1 MPTALLSAEIAVGVL
16 LVLLLAFI
24 VATYARRRVISRG
37 AILFV
42 PCGWRANRRNRWRL
56 GHLRLDNTRLEW
68 FSLLGLSARP
78 QRGWDRVG
86 VDLEAPRPRRRSDL
100 IDFMP
105 DALPVACVDNGVPFE
120 LALTPGAYTAL
131 RSWSE
136 ASPPGSA
143 ANVA

>member
-16 LVLLLAFI
+16 LVLLLTFI

-42 PCGWRANRRNRWRL
+42 PCGWRPNRSNRWRL
-56 GHLRLDNTRLEW
+56 GHLRLGNTRLEW
-68 FSLLGLSARP
+68 FSLLGVTSRP
-78 QRGWDRVG
+78 QLGWDRVS
-86 VDLEAPRPRRRSDL
+86 VDLESPRQAARSDL

-105 DALPVACVDNGVPFE
+105 DALPVPCTDKGMHFE

>member
-16 LVLLLAFI
+16 FVLLVTFFA
-24 VATYARRRVISRG
+24 ATYARRRVISRG

-56 GHLRLDNTRLEW
+56 GHLRLGNTRLEW
-68 FSLLGLSARP
+68 FSLLGISPRP
-78 QRGWDRVG
+78 QRGWDRVT
-86 VDLEAPRPRRRSDL
+86 VDLEAPRPVRRSDV

-105 DALPVACVDNGVPFE
+105 DAVPVPCTYNGGHFE
-120 LALTPGAYTAL
+120 LALSPGAYTAL

-136 ASPPGSA
+136 AAPPGSA

>member
-1 MPTALLSAEIAVGVL
+1 MPTAVLSAEIAVGA
-16 LVLLLAFI
+16 LLLLFLVFL

-68 FSLLGLSARP
+68 FSLLGFSARP

-86 VDLEAPRPRRRSDL
+86 VDLDAPRSVRRSDL

-105 DALPVACVDNGVPFE
+105 DAVPVPCSAPGQRFE
-120 LALTPGAYTAL
+120 LGLTPGAYTAL
-131 RSWSE
+131 RSWTE
-136 ASPPGSA
+136 AAPPGSTA
-143 ANVA
+143 SVA

>member
-1 MPTALLSAEIAVGVL
+1 
-16 LVLLLAFI
+16 
-24 VATYARRRVISRG
+24 VISRG

-42 PCGWRANRRNRWRL
+42 PCGWRANRRNGWRL

-105 DALPVACVDNGVPFE
+105 DAVPVPCSEHGRRFE

-131 RSWSE
+131 RSWAE
-136 ASPPGSA
+136 AAPPGSA
-143 ANVA
+143 ASVA

>member
-1 MPTALLSAEIAVGVL
+1 MPTALLSVEIAVAVV
-16 LVLLLAFI
+16 LVLLAVFLAG
-24 VATYARRRVISRG
+24 TYARRRVISRG

-42 PCGWRANRRNRWRL
+42 PCGWRSDRRNRWRL
-56 GHLRLDNTRLEW
+56 GHLRLGNTRLEW
-68 FSLLGLSARP
+68 FSLLGVTSRP
-78 QRGWDRVG
+78 QRGWDRVS
-86 VDLEAPRPRRRSDL
+86 VDLESPREAGRSDL

-131 RSWSE
+131 RSWWE

>member
-1 MPTALLSAEIAVGVL
+1 MPTAILSVEMAVAGV
-16 LVLLLAFI
+16 LVLLAVFLA
-24 VATYARRRVISRG
+24 ATYARRRVISRG

-42 PCGWRANRRNRWRL
+42 PCGWRSDRGSRWRL
-56 GHLRLDNTRLEW
+56 GHLRLGSTRLEW
-68 FSLLGLSARP
+68 FGLLGVSSRP
-78 QRGWDRVG
+78 QRGWDRVS
-86 VDLEAPRPRRRSDL
+86 VDLESPREARRADL

-105 DALPVACVDNGVPFE
+105 DALPVACVESGVPFE
-120 LALTPGAYTAL
+120 LALSPDAYTAL

>member
-16 LVLLLAFI
+16 LLILATFLT
-24 VATYARRRVISRG
+24 ATYTRRRVISRG

-56 GHLRLDNTRLEW
+56 GHLKIGNTRLEW
-68 FSLLGLSARP
+68 YSLLGISTRP
-78 QRGWDRVG
+78 KRGWDRVG

-105 DALPVACVDNGVPFE
+105 DAVPVPCSDHGHRFE
-120 LALTPGAYTAL
+120 LGLSPGAYTAL
-131 RSWSE
+131 RSWAE
-136 ASPPGSA
+136 AAPPGSA